1 MLSCFAGNRSWPCK
15 YKGKDTILLCSQ
27 TAAENKGVGC
37 YRVGHQL
44 VIFKDGLSDEQSQAA
59 VAEINKLTDF
69 AMPLSELR
77 AASQRYVYEQL
88 IRLAPILI
96 SVVMLIFVSTVA
108 ITTLNMKMNMRT
120 SAIYALHGCTMKGC
134 SMIYLINSLIV
145 TVISV
150 MLCTAFMNIL
160 ALKGFFE
167 KTVVTVDIHTVIG
180 CAGVCGAFLVCSL
193 VSPVIGLGRASI
205 KESEVWKMIKLD
217 NIVKIYNPKKSN
229 EFEALHGVSCE
240 INDGELVAIIG
251 KSGAGKSTLLH
262 ILACIDSYQ
271 DGEYKIDDTLVK
283 GLSERKYARI
293 RNEKIGMVMQD
304 FALVEDF
311 TALENV
317 MIPLNFSKK
326 KIKGKKEKALAALR
340 SVGIEEL
347 AKKPCNK
354 LSGGQKQR
362 VAIARAIVNEPS
374 MILDDE
380 PTGALD
386 TKTSAEIMELFKSLN
401 EQGRTVVIVT
411 HDPKVAEQCGRIIE
425 ISDGEIV
432 GGNE

>member
-1 MLSCFAGNRSWPCK
+1 M
-15 YKGKDTILLCSQ
+15 
-27 TAAENKGVGC
+27 
-37 YRVGHQL
+37 
-44 VIFKDGLSDEQSQAA
+44 
-59 VAEINKLTDF
+59 
-69 AMPLSELR
+69 
-77 AASQRYVYEQL
+77 
-88 IRLAPILI
+88 IRL
-96 SVVMLIFVSTVA
+96 
-108 ITTLNMKMNMRT
+108 N
-120 SAIYALHGCTMKGC
+120 
-134 SMIYLINSLIV
+134 
-145 TVISV
+145 
-150 MLCTAFMNIL
+150 
-160 ALKGFFE
+160 
-167 KTVVTVDIHTVIG
+167 
-180 CAGVCGAFLVCSL
+180 
-193 VSPVIGLGRASI
+193 
-205 KESEVWKMIKLD
+205 
-217 NIVKIYNPKKSN
+217 NIVKIYNPKKAN
-229 EFEALHGVSCE
+229 EFEALHGVSCD
-240 INDGELVAIIG
+240 IKDGELVGIIG

-283 GLSERKYARI
+283 GLSECKYARI

-326 KIKGKKEKALAALR
+326 KIKGKKEKALAALK
-340 SVGIEEL
+340 SVGIEDL

-374 MILDDE
+374 MILADE

-401 EQGRTVVIVT
+401 KQGRTVVIVT

-425 ISDGEIV
+425 ISDGKIV
-432 GGNE
+432 K

>member
-1 MLSCFAGNRSWPCK
+1 
-15 YKGKDTILLCSQ
+15 
-27 TAAENKGVGC
+27 
-37 YRVGHQL
+37 
-44 VIFKDGLSDEQSQAA
+44 
-59 VAEINKLTDF
+59 
-69 AMPLSELR
+69 
-77 AASQRYVYEQL
+77 
-88 IRLAPILI
+88 
-96 SVVMLIFVSTVA
+96 
-108 ITTLNMKMNMRT
+108 
-120 SAIYALHGCTMKGC
+120 
-134 SMIYLINSLIV
+134 
-145 TVISV
+145 
-150 MLCTAFMNIL
+150 
-160 ALKGFFE
+160 
-167 KTVVTVDIHTVIG
+167 
-180 CAGVCGAFLVCSL
+180 
-193 VSPVIGLGRASI
+193 
-205 KESEVWKMIKLD
+205 MIKLD

-229 EFEALHGVSCE
+229 EFEALHGISAE

-340 SVGIEEL
+340 SVGIEDL

-374 MILDDE
+374 MILADE

-386 TKTSAEIMELFKSLN
+386 TKTSGEIMELFKSLN

-411 HDPKVAEQCGRIIE
+411 HDPKVAEQCRRVIE
-425 ISDGEIV
+425 ISDGNIV
-432 GGNE
+432 NNG

>member
-1 MLSCFAGNRSWPCK
+1 MVK
-15 YKGKDTILLCSQ
+15 I
-27 TAAENKGVGC
+27 EN
-37 YRVGHQL
+37 
-44 VIFKDGLSDEQSQAA
+44 
-59 VAEINKLTDF
+59 
-69 AMPLSELR
+69 
-77 AASQRYVYEQL
+77 
-88 IRLAPILI
+88 
-96 SVVMLIFVSTVA
+96 
-108 ITTLNMKMNMRT
+108 
-120 SAIYALHGCTMKGC
+120 
-134 SMIYLINSLIV
+134 V
-145 TVISV
+145 T
-150 MLCTAFMNIL
+150 
-160 ALKGFFE
+160 
-167 KTVVTVDIHTVIG
+167 
-180 CAGVCGAFLVCSL
+180 
-193 VSPVIGLGRASI
+193 
-205 KESEVWKMIKLD
+205 
-217 NIVKIYNPKKSN
+217 KIYNHKRSN
-229 EFEALHGVSCE
+229 EYEALHSVSAE
-240 INDGELVAIIG
+240 IKDGELVAIIG

-271 DGEYKIDDTLVK
+271 EGEYSIDGTLIK
-283 GLSERKYARI
+283 DLSERQYAKI

-340 SVGIEEL
+340 SVGIEDL

-374 MILDDE
+374 MILADE

-401 EQGRTVVIVT
+401 KQGRTVVIVT
-411 HDPKVAEQCGRIIE
+411 HDPKVAEQCQRVIE

-432 GGNE
+432 S